1 MCQARVS
8 NKSVPQQCFR
18 VLRECFS
25 RVCHKSVE
33 QECRPI
39 KVSHKSAPQ
48 EYATRVSRKSVPHD
62 CPRRVSSKSVLQEW
76 FLMRSSISCS
86 LFIVL

>member
-8 NKSVPQQCFR
+8 NESVLQQCFR

-39 KVSHKSAPQ
+39 KVSHKSMPQ
-48 EYATRVSRKSVPHD
+48 ECQARVFFKSG
-62 CPRRVSSKSVLQEW
+62 
-76 FLMRSSISCS
+76 F
-86 LFIVL
+86 

>member
-1 MCQARVS
+1 MS
-8 NKSVPQQCFR
+8 SKSVHKSVLQQCFR

-39 KVSHKSAPQ
+39 KVSHKSMPQ
-48 EYATRVSRKSVPHD
+48 ESHARVSHTIVREECQARVFFKSG
-62 CPRRVSSKSVLQEW
+62 
-76 FLMRSSISCS
+76 F
-86 LFIVL
+86 